1 MTDRHPLLP
10 RQHKAPSSDRFGGGV
25 SAAAYENKP
34 MERPN
39 SICFAGSSIGIASA
53 RALSVAAPVS
63 LVLIY
68 VLLDWATFIHSYK
81 GSVITPWEPGIGI
94 LFAVIVANGAIFGL
108 PLFVGIVCAEFLVRP
123 TIFGVA
129 TILNGAVGASAY
141 TAAAMMARYYFA
153 VDVNL
158 MRLRDIV
165 ILIATGLVG
174 ALIFAIFVP
183 LLQIVV
189 GRFDIDDLLPSI
201 PTEFIGDAI
210 GIAVVSPLMLRFWYL
225 RRRLRLE
232 HIRPVLLE
240 AALFAALIGV
250 CLLSIL
256 ETSPQHGSNFFY
268 LLFLPVIIAALRH
281 GIDGACVILRA
292 TQIGLV
298 LLLQSYS
305 FDAATFTEFQAKMFV
320 LTATALSV
328 GAVVSER
335 KQAQRAFRDAHERLK
350 GKEAD
355 AMRAGRFYLVSAMAS
370 AFAHEI
376 NQPITAARALA
387 RSIQQILCGATPDL
401 PRADCNLTNLISQI
415 DVAGDV
421 VRRIREFLQRGPVIG
436 DVDVPGLLE
445 DALVLIRPEAASA
458 QISVD
463 VVVEDNLPLLRGDRD
478 QLEQLILNLVRN
490 SIDAIAGA
498 EMRGGRIRVAAQRS
512 HETSD
517 LAVTVWD
524 NGPGIATDIAAHLFE
539 PLTTSKPGGLGLGL
553 CICWSIA
560 AAHGGRIS
568 LEGTGAEDTEFRVTL
583 PFNFAEPA

>member
-1 MTDRHPLLP
+1 M
-10 RQHKAPSSDRFGGGV
+10 APSSDGCGGV
-25 SAAAYENKP
+25 GGAVYENKSE
-34 MERPN
+34 ERPN
-39 SICFAGSSIGIASA
+39 SICSTGSSIPISSA
-53 RALSVAAPVS
+53 RAALSVAAPVS

-94 LFAVIVANGAIFGL
+94 LFAVIVANGAFFGL
-108 PLFVGIVCAEFLVRP
+108 PLFVGVVCAEFLVRP

-129 TILNGAVGASAY
+129 TFLNGAVSASAY

-153 VDVNL
+153 VNVNL
-158 MRLRDIV
+158 TRLRDIV

-183 LLQIVV
+183 LVQIVV

-201 PTEFIGDAI
+201 LTEFIGAAI

-232 HIRPVLLE
+232 HIRSVLPE
-240 AALFAALIGV
+240 AAIFAALIGV

-256 ETSPQHGSNFFY
+256 ETSLQHGSNFFY

-281 GIDGACVILRA
+281 GIDGACVILLA

-298 LLLQSYS
+298 FLLQRYS

-335 KQAQRAFRDAHERLK
+335 KQAQRAFRDAQERLK
-350 GKEAD
+350 EKEAD

-370 AFAHEI
+370 ALAHEI

-387 RSIQQILCGATPDL
+387 RSIQQILCGTTPDL
-401 PRADCNLTNLISQI
+401 PRADRNLTTLISQI
-415 DVAGDV
+415 DVAGNI
-421 VRRIREFLQRGPVIG
+421 VRRIREFLQRGPLMS
-436 DVDVPGLLE
+436 DVDVRGMLE
-445 DALVLIRPEAASA
+445 DLLPLIGPEAASA

-463 VVVEDNLPLLRGDRD
+463 LVVEDNLPPLRADRD

-498 EMRGGRIRVAAQRS
+498 GMRGGRIRVAAQRS
-512 HETSD
+512 NGPSD
-517 LAVTVWD
+517 LAITVWD
-524 NGPGIATDIAAHLFE
+524 NGPGIATDVAAHLFE

-553 CICWSIA
+553 CICWSVA

-568 LEGTGAEDTEFRVTL
+568 LEATGAGATEFRVIL
-583 PFNFAEPA
+583 PFNSAEPA